1 MILKKCTSYMALR
14 RTTMIFS
21 ELYSAYYNAVAEILK
36 KAVKGPINKN
46 DIRNIVGKYAFSES
60 IINIEPALVEEKWQL
75 LLPNGTTPIKKEPKM
90 PLTNIEKRW
99 LKAIFQ
105 DPRIKLFTDD
115 TLDFPDVEPLFTNED
130 YYIFDKYNDGDSFED
145 KQYIAN
151 FRTALDG
158 IRNKYPLIIKMKNRY
173 DKDICFKFFPEYME
187 YSEKDDK
194 FRLISN
200 DKHYGGTINMGRV
213 ISCEK
218 YDGRLK
224 YKKYTKK
231 ASKNK
236 TVVFELID
244 ERNALERVLMHFA
257 HFEKQVEKVEEEKY
271 IVTINYDKDDE
282 TEIVIRILSFGQMVK
297 VVEPNSFIDLIKDRL
312 LKQKSCGL

>member
-1 MILKKCTSYMALR
+1 M
-14 RTTMIFS
+14 
-21 ELYSAYYNAVAEILK
+21 
-36 KAVKGPINKN
+36 
-46 DIRNIVGKYAFSES
+46 
-60 IINIEPALVEEKWQL
+60 
-75 LLPNGTTPIKKEPKM
+75 
-90 PLTNIEKRW
+90 
-99 LKAIFQ
+99 
-105 DPRIKLFTDD
+105 
-115 TLDFPDVEPLFTNED
+115 
-130 YYIFDKYNDGDSFED
+130 
-145 KQYIAN
+145 
-151 FRTALDG
+151 
-158 IRNKYPLIIKMKNRY
+158 
-173 DKDICFKFFPEYME
+173 
-187 YSEKDDK
+187 
-194 FRLISN
+194 
-200 DKHYGGTINMGRV
+200 MGRV

-271 IVTINYDKDDE
+271 RVTINYDKDDE